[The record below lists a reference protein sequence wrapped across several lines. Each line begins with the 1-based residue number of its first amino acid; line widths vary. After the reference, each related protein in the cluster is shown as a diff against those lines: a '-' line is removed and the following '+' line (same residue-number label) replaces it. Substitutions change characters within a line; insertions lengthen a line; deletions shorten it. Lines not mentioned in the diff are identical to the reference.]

1 MIEQI
6 CSMALTNAHHEGLLA
21 FNWEHLVDAMTAIE
35 SGTAIG
41 VRYVEHETRAV
52 AIHEA
57 GHASAAHVYRPEVE
71 SSRLSIRMRPG
82 SLGHH
87 QSFQRE
93 ERFTQW
99 HHEYFGD
106 LVHGL
111 GAMAAEHVFY
121 GENASGVSG
130 DLETATVQ
138 SAVMSG
144 IAAMGLQKF
153 DDETTEETEK
163 RRKERF
169 EKIGLQLMNRTRG
182 SADYHADAIA
192 SIQGDPFKR
201 AISAQILGQAFV
213 TAYNFIAQNKD
224 KVEKLANELIEKRE
238 LYGDDLIEI
247 LNKQNF
253 RKPTI
258 DWEKDETWPRM

>member
-1 MIEQI
+1 
-6 CSMALTNAHHEGLLA
+6 
-21 FNWEHLVDAMTAIE
+21 
-35 SGTAIG
+35 
-41 VRYVEHETRAV
+41 
-52 AIHEA
+52 
-57 GHASAAHVYRPEVE
+57 
-71 SSRLSIRMRPG
+71 MRPG

-130 DLETATVQ
+130 DLETASGQ
-138 SAVMSG
+138 AAVMSG

-153 DDETTEETEK
+153 DDETAEETQQ
-163 RRKERF
+163 RLKERF

-182 SADYHADAIA
+182 SADYHADPIA
-192 SIQGDPFKR
+192 SIMGDPFKR

-224 KVEKLANELIEKRE
+224 KVEELANQLVEKRE
-238 LYGDDLIEI
+238 IYGDDLIEI
-247 LNKQNF
+247 LDKQNF
-253 RKPTI
+253 QKPTI
-258 DWEKDETWPRM
+258 DWDKDETWPRM